1 MSVLSRNFKTVAL
14 TSSLALV
21 AAAVCT
27 LPLTRVHAA
36 PAPAPDLA
44 AIGTS
49 APNFTLPNQENQAIT
64 LADYKGKWVVLY
76 FYPKDQTSGC
86 SLEAHNFQR
95 DIDKY
100 HALNAVVL
108 GVSMDTVESHKTWCT
123 KDGFSF
129 KMLADPNHKVV
140 DLYGVP
146 VKTFTTQSGPMSIAM
161 RDTFLISPD
170 GKIVKE
176 WEVKD
181 IQNHS
186 TEVLDAIQAA
196 K

>member
-1 MSVLSRNFKTVAL
+1 MSVLSRNLKAIAL
-14 TSSLALV
+14 TSSLALI
-21 AAAVCT
+21 AAAACM

-36 PAPAPDLA
+36 GDLA
-44 AIGTS
+44 AVGTS
-49 APNFTLPNQENQAIT
+49 APNFTLPNQENQPISLT
-64 LADYKGKWVVLY
+64 DYKGKWVVLY

-86 SLEAHNFQR
+86 SKEAHNFQR
-95 DIDKY
+95 DLPKY
-100 HALNAVVL
+100 EAANAVVL
-108 GVSMDTVESHKTWCT
+108 GVSLDTVESHKTWCT

-129 KMLADPNHKVV
+129 KMLADPDHKVV

-146 VKTFTTQSGPMSIAM
+146 VRTFTTQAGPMTIAM

-170 GKIVKE
+170 GKIVKT

-181 IQNHS
+181 IDNHS
-186 TEVLDAIQAA
+186 TEVLAAIQAGA

>member
-1 MSVLSRNFKTVAL
+1 MSVLSRNLKAIVV
-14 TSSLALV
+14 TSSLGLV
-21 AAAVCT
+21 AAAVCM

-36 PAPAPDLA
+36 GDLA
-44 AIGTS
+44 TVGAS
-49 APNFTLPNQENQAIT
+49 APNFTLPNQENQPVS
-64 LADYKGKWVVLY
+64 LNDYKGKWVVLY

-86 SLEAHNFQR
+86 SMEAHNFQR
-95 DIDKY
+95 DLPKY
-100 HALNAVVL
+100 EAANAVVL

-129 KMLADPNHKVV
+129 KMLADPEHKVV

-146 VKTFTTQSGPMSIAM
+146 VKTFTTQAGPMTIAM

-170 GKIVKE
+170 GKIVKT

-181 IQNHS
+181 IPNHS
-186 TEVLDAIQAA
+186 TEVLAAIQAA

>member
-1 MSVLSRNFKTVAL
+1 MSVLSRNIKAVVL
-14 TSSLALV
+14 TSSLAL
-21 AAAVCT
+21 ATFALCT

-36 PAPAPDLA
+36 PSPAADLASVGTTAPD
-44 AIGTS
+44 
-49 APNFTLPNQENQAIT
+49 FTLPNQENQPIS

-95 DIDKY
+95 DLDKY

-108 GVSMDTVESHKTWCT
+108 GVSLDTVESHKTWCA
-123 KDGFSF
+123 KDSFTF
-129 KMLADPNHKVV
+129 KMLADPDHKVV

-146 VKTFTTQSGPMSIAM
+146 LMDYNGMHFAK

-186 TEVLDAIQAA
+186 TEVLAAIQAA

>member
-1 MSVLSRNFKTVAL
+1 MSILSRNFK
-14 TSSLALV
+14 
-21 AAAVCT
+21 AAVLTGSIALATFALCT

-36 PAPAPDLA
+36 PSPAADLA
-44 AIGTS
+44 AIGSS
-49 APNFTLPNQENQAIT
+49 APNFTLPNQENQPIS

-95 DIDKY
+95 DLDKY

-108 GVSMDTVESHKTWCT
+108 GVSLDTVESHKTWCT
-123 KDGFSF
+123 KDSFTF
-129 KMLADPNHKVV
+129 KMLADPGHKVV

-146 VKTFTTQSGPMSIAM
+146 LMDYNGMHFAR

-170 GKIVKE
+170 GKIVKQ

-186 TEVLDAIQAA
+186 TEVLATIQAA

>member
-1 MSVLSRNFKTVAL
+1 MSVLSRNLKAVAL
-14 TSSLALV
+14 SSSLALI
-21 AAAVCT
+21 AAAVCM
-27 LPLTRVHAA
+27 LPLKRVHAA
-36 PAPAPDLA
+36 GDLA
-44 AIGTS
+44 SVGSA
-49 APNFTLPNQENQAIT
+49 APNFTLPNQENQPIS

-86 SLEAHNFQR
+86 SKEAHNFQR
-95 DIDKY
+95 DLPKY
-100 HALNAVVL
+100 EAANAVVL
-108 GVSMDTVESHKTWCT
+108 GVSLDTVESHKTWCT

-129 KMLADPNHKVV
+129 KMLADPDHKVV

-146 VKTFTTQSGPMSIAM
+146 VRTFTTQAGPMTIAM

-170 GKIVKE
+170 GKIVKT

-181 IQNHS
+181 IANHS
-186 TEVLDAIQAA
+186 TEVLAAIQAA

>member
-1 MSVLSRNFKTVAL
+1 MSVLSRNLKAIAL
-14 TSSLALV
+14 TSSLALI
-21 AAAVCT
+21 AAAACM

-36 PAPAPDLA
+36 GDLA
-44 AIGTS
+44 AVGTS
-49 APNFTLPNQENQAIT
+49 APNFTLPNQENQPIS

-86 SLEAHNFQR
+86 SKEAHNFQR
-95 DIDKY
+95 DLPKY
-100 HALNAVVL
+100 EAANAVVL
-108 GVSMDTVESHKTWCT
+108 GVSLDTVESHKTWCT

-129 KMLADPNHKVV
+129 KMLADPDHKVV

-146 VKTFTTQSGPMSIAM
+146 VRTFTTQAGPMTIAM

-170 GKIVKE
+170 GKIVKT

-181 IQNHS
+181 IDNHS
-186 TEVLDAIQAA
+186 TEVLAAIQAGG